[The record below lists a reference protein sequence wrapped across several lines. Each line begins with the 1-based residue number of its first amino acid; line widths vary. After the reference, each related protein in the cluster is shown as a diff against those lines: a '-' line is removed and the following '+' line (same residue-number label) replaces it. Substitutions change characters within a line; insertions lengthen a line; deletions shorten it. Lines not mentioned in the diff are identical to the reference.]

1 MESLI
6 KLIVD
11 NGISVV
17 CVAYLIVFSF
27 TTMKDIQK
35 TMSEMTTT
43 LEVIKEEI
51 KDLKTKKS
59 KKKDDE

>member
-1 MESLI
+1 MQEIIQL
-6 KLIVD
+6 LTD

-17 CVAYLIVFSF
+17 CVGYMIYFQL

-43 LEVIKEEI
+43 LELIKEEI
-51 KDLKTKKS
+51 KDLKKEK
-59 KKKDDE
+59 